1 MVSDELTEYI
11 YIRQEKSSSLIF
23 PIDIGLCQESHK
35 FLDAPKTKRCS
46 SKGNTRRREESSVG
60 RERGRVRYMSSL

>member
-23 PIDIGLCQESHK
+23 LTDLGLCQESHK
-35 FLDAPKTKRCS
+35 FLDAPKIKRCP
-46 SKGNTRRREESSVG
+46 SKGNTKGVRRAPSGGRGVG
-60 RERGRVRYMSSL
+60 FVP